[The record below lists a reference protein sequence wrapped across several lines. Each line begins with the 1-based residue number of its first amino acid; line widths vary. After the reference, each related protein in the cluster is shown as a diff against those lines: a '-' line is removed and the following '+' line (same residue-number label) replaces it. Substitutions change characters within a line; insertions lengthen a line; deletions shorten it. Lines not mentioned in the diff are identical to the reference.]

1 MKKYYRSTFFGL
13 VSALALSGCQS
24 NDAYLYQLNN
34 PQNIKNKSIV
44 TEQFLKEN
52 GKIVDKDNFVY
63 QGILQDGRKLR
74 YLGLKNKVNPQ
85 KYDTYPA
92 LILDGLYV
100 IIEPISDNK
109 FDYYI
114 TKTKVLSFKEV
125 RNGDRNG
132 EFVYQIPDYKR
143 TDEHRI
149 AGKFIQVDDSRFIV
163 IH

>member
-1 MKKYYRSTFFGL
+1 MKKYYRSTFCGL
-13 VSALALSGCQS
+13 VSTLVLSGCQS

-34 PQNIKNKSIV
+34 PQDIKDESIV

-52 GKIVDKDNFVY
+52 GKIVDQDNFVY
-63 QGILQDGRKLR
+63 QGILQNGRKLH
-74 YLGLKNKVNPQ
+74 YLGLRNKSNPQ

-92 LILDGLYV
+92 LIFDGLSV
-100 IIEPISDNK
+100 IIDSVSDNK
-109 FDYYI
+109 WDYYI

-125 RNGDRNG
+125 RNGDLA
-132 EFVYQIPDYKR
+132 YQIPDYKR

-149 AGKFIQVDDSRFIV
+149 AGKFIQVDDTHFIV